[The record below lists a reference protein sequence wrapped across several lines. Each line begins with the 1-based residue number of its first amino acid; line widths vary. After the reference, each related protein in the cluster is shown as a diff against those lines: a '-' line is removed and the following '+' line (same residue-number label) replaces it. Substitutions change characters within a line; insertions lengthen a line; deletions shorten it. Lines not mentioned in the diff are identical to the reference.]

1 MATLEDL
8 TARIDAGER
17 LSAKDAAVLGA
28 SRDII
33 ALGML
38 ATTIRRRLHGSEVTY
53 VRVCDLQ
60 IDGTADLK
68 VGTTKDG
75 EPDLK
80 DGATTVP
87 DAKTGVVPTFRS
99 ADAKSGVVPTFRSAD
114 SAGEVR
120 IFSTPAS
127 LDAAIAL
134 VEKAR
139 DIAGGAPLS
148 AFCLFELGKLPEGLP
163 VVLAA
168 LKKAG
173 LDAVTQAPID
183 RLADPERALELLADA
198 GLPLSRMTVNGP
210 STGSG
215 SPGAQSTGDT
225 PEREWISVCRDVAD
239 LQTRLRTIRAFAPLA
254 RTIDAAQPT
263 TGYEDVKRIALARL
277 IVDNVDTIQV
287 DWALY
292 GPKLA
297 QVALTFGADDID
309 SVAAVDDDSHG
320 RRRSPVEEI
329 RRSIHAAGFE
339 PVERDGRFARRG

>member
-17 LSAKDAAVLGA
+17 LSDQDAAALA
-28 SRDII
+28 SSRDII
-33 ALGML
+33 TLGML
-38 ATTIRRRLHGSEVTY
+38 ASTIRRRLHGNDVTY
-53 VRVCDLQ
+53 VRVFDVQ
-60 IDGTADLK
+60 IDGDADRK
-68 VGTTKDG
+68 VGTTK
-75 EPDLK
+75 
-80 DGATTVP
+80 T
-87 DAKTGVVPTFRS
+87 
-99 ADAKSGVVPTFRSAD
+99 ADA
-114 SAGEVR
+114 AGEVR
-120 IFSTPAS
+120 IFSTPQT
-127 LDAAIAL
+127 LDAAVAL
-134 VEKAR
+134 VEQAR
-139 DIAGGAPLS
+139 DIAGITPLS

-163 VVLAA
+163 VVLPA

-183 RLADPERALELLADA
+183 RLTDPERALESLADA
-198 GLPLSRMTVNGP
+198 GLPLARMTVNE
-210 STGSG
+210 
-215 SPGAQSTGDT
+215 T
-225 PEREWISVCRDVAD
+225 PDREWISVCREVAR

-277 IVDNVDTIQV
+277 VADNVDTIQV
-287 DWALY
+287 DWTLY

-339 PVERDGRFARRG
+339 PVERDGRFVRRG